1 MLTSNQLSTPSKG
14 VGAPAPQRG
23 VGAPAPLLN
32 LIQDLYTQTNS
43 QVRLGKHLSPSFQT
57 KSGVRQ
63 GCVLAPA
70 LFCRAMDW
78 IMDRAMSNCGVTI
91 SGDHIS
97 DADYADDIAAI
108 EGDLADITRTLE
120 NIEAASSELGL
131 HISWTKTKVQ
141 NIGAGQPAADLV
153 INGQTVEGVQSF
165 VYFGSSISS
174 ADGSRSEQLRR
185 IGIAAGNVSN
195 LECIWRQP

>member
-43 QVRLGKHLSPSFQT
+43 QVRLGSHLSPSFQT

-63 GCVLAPA
+63 GCALAPA
-70 LFCRAMDW
+70 LFCRAIDW
-78 IMDRAMSNCGVTI
+78 IMDRAMPNRGVTI

-97 DADYADDIAAI
+97 DVDYADDITAV
-108 EGDLADITRTLE
+108 EGDLAHITRTLE
-120 NIEAASSELGL
+120 RPPALNWAYTSLGR
-131 HISWTKTKVQ
+131 KQ
-141 NIGAGQPAADLV
+141 
-153 INGQTVEGVQSF
+153 
-165 VYFGSSISS
+165 
-174 ADGSRSEQLRR
+174 RSK
-185 IGIAAGNVSN
+185 I
-195 LECIWRQP
+195 